1 MINGFE
7 NLDTYN
13 RVLVAAF
20 NEALPLGEV
29 PFRQFTMEVPSS
41 AKTNDYAGL
50 FEVPT
55 VREWLGDRVVHEI
68 KGQTYSIT
76 NKLWELSVSMR
87 RADVED
93 DEEAA
98 IAMTSMKVR
107 AMAQESNDHPGRKVF
122 ELLREGKSNN
132 GYDGKPFFG
141 TTHLKNGGTQANLD
155 AGGSAPWYLLDT
167 SKSIKPMLLQM
178 RKRPELQSPQM
189 TDESVRMR
197 DELIW
202 TTRARYNVGYG
213 LWQTAYRSEEDL
225 TEDNFQAA
233 MQAMTSF
240 EDAHGR
246 YLGIMPNLLVVPP
259 SLRTKALK
267 LLASTTTQG
276 GENINAGA
284 VGLLI
289 TPWVI
294 E

>member
-13 RVLVAAF
+13 RVLSAAF
-20 NEALPLGEV
+20 NEALPLAEV
-29 PFRQFTMEVPSS
+29 PFRPFTMEVPSS

-55 VREWLGDRVVHEI
+55 VREWVGDRLVHEI
-68 KGQTYSIT
+68 KGQTYAIT
-76 NKLWELSVSMR
+76 NKLWELSIGMR
-87 RADVED
+87 RTDVED

-98 IAMTSMKVR
+98 VAMTAMKVR
-107 AMAQESNDHPGRKVF
+107 AMAQESNDAIGRLVF
-122 ELLREGKSNN
+122 ETLRGATALN

-141 TTHLKNGGTQANLD
+141 TTHEKKGGTQSNID
-155 AGGSAPWYLLDT
+155 TGGSDPWYLLDT

-202 TTRARYNVGYG
+202 TTRARYNVGLG

-233 MQAMTSF
+233 LQAMSAF
-240 EDAHGR
+240 QDAHGR
-246 YLGIMPNLLVVPP
+246 YLGIMPNLLVCPP
-259 SLRTKALK
+259 SLRTKAKK
-267 LLASTTTQG
+267 LLAATTTQG

-284 VGLLI
+284 VQLMI